1 MVALCIASPS
11 AATVNSVDDVCD
23 PESIQ
28 KLIESIAT
36 DYVVASPSIK
46 NRTLVIEVSRG
57 GEDWRG
63 VLTLNVAD
71 DTVYTSVGGS
81 KLTPELRPKLQTLVE
96 KAAATAALRQVLK
109 RCAQTTVKEAEQA
122 STNALQSQIDATKT
136 EPPPPTREESAAS
149 FYITMV
155 LPLLWALLII
165 ASLAALWRRQSSS
178 HGGSSGF
185 PAWGA
190 VGLCVRLLIP
200 PCPETFQIPSLV
212 CNLVREHL
220 VNFGH
225 YGRGIE
231 GLLILVSPLLGSG
244 EDTLAGINLLIA
256 VLTIPL
262 MYALVRRLGYNVN
275 TSHLAALCLAL
286 APLHIRF
293 SPTYNRY
300 IVFVF
305 LMLLA
310 WTMLLAFLAHRR
322 PMDLVLSLSAMA
334 LGMQCRPEAAI
345 LPLAAGGRSCA
356 RHVCGEQKANHVAKV
371 ASHDRIGSA
380 SSNDMAPVSS
390 VLSTAGDHERWV
402 TEYIDKGRPLFD
414 PNYNAFMSSW
424 LNPFP
429 WAFLAL
435 VGLLRP
441 PENNRWVVA
450 WTTLMAL
457 GFTGIVATRHLGTTH
472 VIDARYHLSALPFY
486 LILTASGTQ
495 GLIEWVQQR
504 LPSKARLVAFCIG
517 GLVAASSSMTMASA
531 SLRTTMNQ
539 EYEFV
544 RDPSGDPER
553 LCNRCL

>member
-1 MVALCIASPS
+1 MVGDLRLFLATLIVALCIASPS
-11 AATVNSVDDVCD
+11 AANVNAADDICD
-23 PESIQ
+23 PDPIQ

-36 DYVVASPSIK
+36 GYTVAAPSIK

-57 GEDWRG
+57 EEDWRG

-81 KLTPELRPKLQTLVE
+81 KLTPDVRPKLQALVE
-96 KAAATAALRQVLK
+96 KAAANTALRQVLK
-109 RCAQTTVKEAEQA
+109 RCAQTTVKEAEEA

-136 EPPPPTREESAAS
+136 EPPPPTQQESAAS
-149 FYITMV
+149 FYIMMV
-155 LPLLWALLII
+155 LPLLWALLVV
-165 ASLAALWRRQSSS
+165 ASLVALWRRRKLMAWRVIGLVS
-178 HGGSSGF
+178 
-185 PAWGA
+185 AWGA
-190 VGLCVRLLIP
+190 IGLCVRLFIP
-200 PCPETFQIPSLV
+200 PWGPGDISNTVSGVQSGA
-212 CNLVREHL
+212 EHL
-220 VNFGH
+220 VDFGH

-256 VLTIPL
+256 VLTVPL

-310 WTMLLAFLAHRR
+310 WTMLLAFLAHHR
-322 PMDLVLSLSAMA
+322 PVDLFLSLCAMA

-345 LPLAAGGRSCA
+345 LPLAAGGLLFA
-356 RHVCGEQKANHVAKV
+356 RAMCVENRGQIMSLKWPLM
-371 ASHDRIGSA
+371 IGLGA
-380 SSNDMAPVSS
+380 LIATTWLPVSS

-402 TEYIDKGRPLFD
+402 SEYIDKGRPLFD

-435 VGLLRP
+435 VGILQREDEAIVGGAIDL
-441 PENNRWVVA
+441 VA
-450 WTTLMAL
+450 LVRARL
-457 GFTGIVATRHLGTTH
+457 G
-472 VIDARYHLSALPFY
+472 
-486 LILTASGTQ
+486 
-495 GLIEWVQQR
+495 
-504 LPSKARLVAFCIG
+504 ARLV
-517 GLVAASSSMTMASA
+517 VVRAASERVEAHVLA
-531 SLRTTMNQ
+531 ELP
-539 EYEFV
+539 EVVEAPADAV
-544 RDPSGDPER
+544 GDEGGELAR
-553 LCNRCL
+553 LARP